1 LKKKWIIKESMVFL
15 AIILSLNLFMAGT
28 GLAKNENNKQET
40 SHENSNSSQNDN
52 KSSKSD
58 AVSGKLD
65 KTEKSDKDGKSVTSD
80 VYKAEKSDKDGN
92 SVTSDVYKPQP
103 SKHEKVVPRGL
114 MIAYLKTE
122 GTSAQAVIGDL
133 LLNKYSVTEIVYSFK
148 NSLGKGKLN
157 VTGNVYGS
165 NSSVTGGVYGTIT
178 VVGSS
183 LDNSVTDVVYSLST
197 ETVLNLVQELRN
209 QLETSSQ
216 TAVDKADAL
225 EQLSEVYDNIGQNE
239 NAIEVQKDA
248 IKVYPHNLDSYKK
261 LGQLLKSEGNKDIKG
276 FVNGEQVIF
285 DVLPV
290 IQSERIL
297 VPFRAIS
304 DSLKAE
310 VKWNPAEQSV
320 IVSKNGVEVK
330 LVIGSKIAFVNGK
343 EVTLDTPAQLI
354 KGRTFI
360 PVRFLSESF
369 KADVQWEPETQSV
382 VVNEIE

>member
-1 LKKKWIIKESMVFL
+1 MGGKIMKKKWIFKETMLVLS
-15 AIILSLNLFMAGT
+15 IILSLNLFMAGT
-28 GLAKNENNKQET
+28 GLAKNENNKQEA
-40 SHENSNSSQNDN
+40 SHGNGQSKQNDD
-52 KSSKSD
+52 KSSISD
-58 AVSGKLD
+58 AVYGKSD
-65 KTEKSDKDGKSVTSD
+65 KTEKSEKSDKDGKSVS
-80 VYKAEKSDKDGN
+80 
-92 SVTSDVYKPQP
+92 SDVYKPQP

-165 NSSVTGGVYGTIT
+165 STSVTGGVYGTIT
-178 VVGSS
+178 VVGSTYGN
-183 LDNSVTDVVYSLST
+183 DNSVTDVVYNLST
-197 ETVLNLVQELRN
+197 EMVLDLVKELRN
-209 QLETSSQ
+209 QLKTSSH

-225 EQLSEVYDNIGQNE
+225 EQLSEIYDNIGQSE

-248 IKVYPHNLDSYKK
+248 IKTFPHNLDSYKK
-261 LGQLLKSEGNKDIKG
+261 LGQLLKTKGDKDIKG

-290 IQSERIL
+290 IQNERTL

-304 DSLKAE
+304 ESLKAE
-310 VKWNPAEQSV
+310 VKWNEAEQSV
-320 IVSKNGVEVK
+320 TVVKNGVEVK
-330 LVIGSKIAFVNGK
+330 LVIGSKIALVNGK

-369 KADVQWEPETQSV
+369 SAEVQWEPETQSV